1 MSKKIVG
8 TIILDGIIEGK
19 IENNKI
25 NSLLIEWID
34 FARSNNLKFYLETS
48 GNSFSIPA
56 DNNPINLIDFK
67 GDFKG
72 DFSSLIKNVIEELVK
87 IFPDN
92 YKSKIFST
100 IRSTEYKQNLEI
112 QSLYNISNNG
122 LIDIRTREI
131 ETNTLEQEKPLTLK
145 SKIIVSSFGVLVFII
160 LILISSL
167 FVDYKS
173 FMTNLKKEVIP
184 LNVENIII
192 DNEFRNFLTIINIE
206 KTTGNLLITLKRS
219 NNFPINDK
227 DFDKLLLDKK
237 SLKDKI
243 TIESIYKGYI
253 IYEYFDDE
261 GHFIFSDRIRI
272 SGLKDNNIIM
282 ATLFY
287 DFNIKPSKIR
297 LTFF

>member
-8 TIILDGIIEGK
+8 TVILDGIIEGK

-48 GNSFSIPA
+48 GNSFSILA
-56 DNNPINLIDFK
+56 DNNPINLMDFT
-67 GDFKG
+67 G
-72 DFSSLIKNVIEELVK
+72 DFSSLINNVIEELIK

-92 YKSKIFST
+92 SKNKIFST
-100 IRSTEYKQNLEI
+100 IRSTEYEQNLEI

-122 LIDIRTREI
+122 LIDIQTREI
-131 ETNTLEQEKPLTLK
+131 ETNTIEQEKPLTLK
-145 SKIIVSSFGVLVFII
+145 NKIIISSFGVFAFIT

-192 DNEFRNFLTIINIE
+192 DNGFSSFLNIINIE
-206 KTTGNLLITLKRS
+206 KTTGNLIITLKRS
-219 NNFPINDK
+219 DNFPINDK
-227 DFDKLLLDKK
+227 DFDKLILENK

-261 GHFIFSDRIRI
+261 DHFIFSDRIRI

-282 ATLFY
+282 TTLFY
-287 DFNIKPSKIR
+287 DLNIKPSKIR
-297 LTFF
+297 LTYF